1 MQTFLQYVEACH
13 YSTPSCSYSFIKCWL
28 CAFKGQKKTP
38 LPLFLLVSCHHV
50 RQKSFFLVLS
60 GSGKMTFAA
69 QSGAYNL
76 QHHRP
81 SSGRRLTVPNV
92 TRRVLPIS
100 TDDLDG
106 LQQVNPPP
114 RMQITCRP
122 PKLSAMIGQRTRR
135 ASLSSFP
142 PLNSTLY
149 SFNMPSCGF
158 VWNKTTKDREMTHR
172 FMSTAQCFIGI
183 RPGRSSLAVALH
195 FGTE

>member
-1 MQTFLQYVEACH
+1 MQTFSQYVEACH

-114 RMQITCRP
+114 PHANHLQASKTECNDRSENQKSITLLLP
-122 PKLSAMIGQRTRR
+122 STQLH
-135 ASLSSFP
+135 
-142 PLNSTLY
+142 PLL
-149 SFNMPSCGF
+149 F
-158 VWNKTTKDREMTHR
+158 
-172 FMSTAQCFIGI
+172 
-183 RPGRSSLAVALH
+183 
-195 FGTE
+195 